1 MLTMETDI
9 QHSPFAFRC
18 GGKFIDLSSRTY
30 LMGVL
35 NVTPDSFSDG
45 GRYFERDGAVTH
57 ALKMAAD
64 GADIIDVGGESTRPK
79 GPYGE
84 GSEEISAGEEIR
96 RVVPVIEELSSKS
109 DVLISIDT
117 YKSVVADAA
126 LNAGAAI
133 VNDVSGLNFDSAMA
147 HTVASH
153 NATLIA
159 MHMKGIPKT
168 MQQNPVYENVI
179 DEVKKSLSESLEKA
193 REAGIEHI
201 FIDPGIGFGK
211 KLEHNL
217 TLIKNLNR
225 FTDLRCPIV
234 VGPSRKAFIGM
245 LLNLPVDQ
253 RLEGTAAAV
262 AASIFQGA
270 NVLRVHDVKEMK
282 RIALVADAIV
292 RAA

>member
-1 MLTMETDI
+1 METDI